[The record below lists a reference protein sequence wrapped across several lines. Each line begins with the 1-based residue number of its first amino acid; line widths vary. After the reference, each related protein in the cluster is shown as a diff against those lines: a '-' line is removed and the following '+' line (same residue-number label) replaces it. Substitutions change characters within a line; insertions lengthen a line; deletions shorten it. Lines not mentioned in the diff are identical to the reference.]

1 MSRLLRSFFALA
13 LLFTL
18 AAFATANEGI
28 QWAPNLQAAVE
39 SAARNNQL
47 VLIHFWTPTCP
58 PCRALE
64 RNVFSRAD
72 VAEAIHRDYVPVK
85 VNAEANPE
93 IADRYKVDRWPM
105 DVIVTPAG
113 YKLHSM
119 VSPQD
124 PNEYMGTI
132 GKIAADRRPGAQL
145 ANNAPRP
152 EAEDLA
158 QRQFQEPPQA
168 QPQQSRFSQFA
179 SQQQEQQPPQGQQFT
194 SAPSPDAAGAQQYGN
209 PYAQQQQPQQPT
221 NNLAARPPYDGGA
234 QQQPD
239 PRVAMNNQPNA
250 APPQPQR
257 TTNPYINQGP
267 PQGGPQASAN
277 GGAAPP
283 AANKPPM
290 GLDGYCPVTLVE
302 QTKWVRGDA
311 KFGIVHRGHVYLFT
325 SEAEKQRFWQDPD
338 RFAPIL
344 SGNDPVAF
352 ADGGQ
357 LIPGSRRH
365 GVFFR
370 NQIFLFSSEET
381 LQRFW
386 SAPQRYAD
394 VAYQAM
400 RRTSERR

>member
-1 MSRLLRSFFALA
+1 MSRLLRPLFALA
-13 LLFTL
+13 LSLTL
-18 AAFATANEGI
+18 ATFAAANDAI

-39 SAARNNQL
+39 TAARNNQL

-113 YKLHSM
+113 YKVHSM

-132 GKIAADRRPGAQL
+132 GKLAADRRPGATL

-152 EAEDLA
+152 EAEALA

-179 SQQQEQQPPQGQQFT
+179 SQQQDQQPPQGQQFT
-194 SAPSPDAAGAQQYGN
+194 SAPRPKRRLVASMRTRTRKQQ
-209 PYAQQQQPQQPT
+209 QQPT
-221 NNLAARPPYDGGA
+221 NNFAGRPPYDGGA
-234 QQQPD
+234 QQQQPQQPD
-239 PRVAMNNQPNA
+239 PRVAMNNAPPA
-250 APPQPQR
+250 APTQPQR

-267 PQGGPQASAN
+267 PQGGPQADAN
-277 GGAAPP
+277 ASGSAAPP

-290 GLDGYCPVTLVE
+290 GLDGYCPLDS
-302 QTKWVRGDA
+302 K
-311 KFGIVHRGHVYLFT
+311 
-325 SEAEKQRFWQDPD
+325 S
-338 RFAPIL
+338 
-344 SGNDPVAF
+344 
-352 ADGGQ
+352 
-357 LIPGSRRH
+357 
-365 GVFFR
+365 FR
-370 NQIFLFSSEET
+370 
-381 LQRFW
+381 
-386 SAPQRYAD
+386 
-394 VAYQAM
+394 
-400 RRTSERR
+400 